1 MAEIQTPEDLRPV
14 ETPLDAGSQALSE
27 ALKSSFGIVKVVMLL
42 LLLLFLGSGLFTV
55 GPQEQAMRIRLGRP
69 VGEGK
74 TALLGPGLHWSF
86 PYPIDEVIKV
96 PITSIQS
103 VMSSVGWYATT
114 PAMEAAGT
122 EMPVMPGSPINL
134 LMDGYAMTADD
145 NIVHTRATLTYHIA
159 DPVGYVLNF
168 NIASNAVQNAL
179 DNALLA
185 TAAQFKVDDI
195 IIRDVPGF
203 KDAVKRRAIELVER
217 VNLGIVVEECQV
229 QSKPPRQLQDA
240 FNNVLKA
247 ELARQTG
254 LTEAHSHE
262 VEVLSRATA
271 DAQSITNAA
280 ESERVRLVSDI
291 QSQAQRFKELL
302 PKFQQSPRL
311 FTQQRLTETLARV
324 LTNAQDKIFL
334 RQDANGKQTELRLLL
349 NREPPKQKTEQ
360 AAP

>member
-1 MAEIQTPEDLRPV
+1 
-14 ETPLDAGSQALSE
+14 
-27 ALKSSFGIVKVVMLL
+27 
-42 LLLLFLGSGLFTV
+42 
-55 GPQEQAMRIRLGRP
+55 
-69 VGEGK
+69 
-74 TALLGPGLHWSF
+74 
-86 PYPIDEVIKV
+86 
-96 PITSIQS
+96 
-103 VMSSVGWYATT
+103 
-114 PAMEAAGT
+114 MEAAGT

>member
-1 MAEIQTPEDLRPV
+1 MAEIQSPEELRPV
-14 ETPLDAGSQALSE
+14 ETPLDADSQALSE
-27 ALKSSFGIVKVVMLL
+27 ALRSSFGIVKFVMVL
-42 LLLLFLGSGLFTV
+42 LLLLFLGSGIFTV

-103 VMSSVGWYATT
+103 VNSSVGWYATT

-122 EMPVMPGSPINL
+122 EMPVMAGQPINL
-134 LMDGYAMTADD
+134 LVDGYAMTADA

-168 NIASNAVQNAL
+168 VNASNAVQSAL

-203 KDAVKRRAIELVER
+203 KDAVKRRATELVER
-217 VNLGIVVEECQV
+217 QNLGIVVEECQV

-247 ELARQTG
+247 ELARQTV

-262 VEVLSRATA
+262 VEVLSRAAA

-291 QSQAQRFKELL
+291 QSQAARFKDLL
-302 PKFQQSPRL
+302 PKFQQNPKL
-311 FTQQRLTETLARV
+311 FMQQRLTETLARV

-334 RQDANGKQTELRLLL
+334 RQDASGKQTELRLLL
-349 NREPPKQKTEQ
+349 NREPPKQKTE
-360 AAP
+360 

>member
-1 MAEIQTPEDLRPV
+1 MAEIQSPEELRPV

-27 ALKSSFGIVKVVMLL
+27 ALKSSFGIVKLVMIL

-55 GPQEQAMRIRLGRP
+55 GPQEQAMKIRLGRP

-74 TALLGPGLHWSF
+74 TALLGPGLHWSY

-103 VMSSVGWYATT
+103 VNSSVGWYATT

-122 EMPVMPGSPINL
+122 EMPVGPGSPINL
-134 LMDGYAMTADD
+134 LMDGYAMTADA

-159 DPVGYVLNF
+159 DPVGYILNF
-168 NIASNAVQNAL
+168 VNASNAVQNAL

-185 TAAQFKVDDI
+185 TAAQFKVDDLL
-195 IIRDVPGF
+195 IRDVPGF
-203 KDAVKRRAIELVER
+203 KDAVKRRATELVER
-217 VNLGIVVEECQV
+217 DNLGIVVEECQV
-229 QSKPPRQLQDA
+229 QSRPPRQLQDA

-247 ELARQTG
+247 ELARQTA
-254 LTEAHSHE
+254 LTEAHGRE

-271 DAQSITNAA
+271 DAQSMTNAA

-291 QSQAQRFKELL
+291 QSQAERFKDLL
-302 PKFQQSPRL
+302 PKYQQNPRL
-311 FTQQRLTETLARV
+311 FMQQRLTETLARV